1 MKISKIKIILEVI
14 LIISIFVLIGMINYD
29 YINMKKT
36 EEFTGEIIGE
46 IDKII
51 KDNENNKNDTLIIA
65 DNTEKLNY
73 NQKSNQE
80 NNADT
85 FAMQTQTQTVSIAGY
100 NVFGKIKIDKI
111 NIEYPILE
119 YSNSVAL
126 WKSICKISSNNID
139 GTGNLCLAGH
149 NMRNLSMFGNLRKLA
164 NGDKIQITDLKGK
177 EYVYEVFDKFYIN
190 PDEVQVLE
198 NTDES
203 IVTLITCNDASNKR
217 LIVRGRLT

>member
-36 EEFTGEIIGE
+36 EDFTGEIIGE

-51 KDNENNKNDTLIIA
+51 KDNENNKNDTFIIA

-80 NNADT
+80 NSADT

-119 YSNSVAL
+119 YSNSAAL

-164 NGDKIQITDLKGK
+164 NGDKIHITDLKGK
-177 EYVYEVFDKFYIN
+177 EYVYEVFNKFYITISFRHII
-190 PDEVQVLE
+190 LH
-198 NTDES
+198 S
-203 IVTLITCNDASNKR
+203 M
-217 LIVRGRLT
+217 